1 MAKIPVPVI
10 ESVRKLKKNL
20 ETEFDVKKTF
30 LFGSFAKGNYTSDS
44 DIDVCV
50 VAANVENNFK
60 AMMTI
65 ADYTVEC
72 DARIEAIVISEED
85 FNQEP
90 SFGVT
95 KEVKQYGVEI

>member
-1 MAKIPVPVI
+1 MATIPVPI
-10 ESVRKLKKNL
+10 IKSVRKLKRNL
-20 ETEFDVKKTF
+20 QTELNVKKTF
-30 LFGSFAKGNYTSDS
+30 VFGSYAKGNYTSDS

-50 VAANVENNFK
+50 VAADVDNNYN

-65 ADYTVEC
+65 ADYAVDC
-72 DARIEAIVISEED
+72 DVRIEAVVISEEE